1 MERLQALAAILSAC
15 AEPFAQDA
23 KSAHAAGHLGE
34 AEFNAAA
41 PWLEFRGAAGVL
53 PSVEYTGE
61 FDKLMAKPAPPS
73 SFGLRAIAL
82 LEGLSPERLE
92 ALARDC
98 AWRNFEIEQRIISRA
113 APDRDLYFIVSGR
126 VRVTTFSAAGRQV
139 TFRDYGAGEHFG
151 EVAAIDGMPRTAD
164 VVGLEPGL
172 LASLPPA
179 TLHRLLREQ
188 PALAERLLRDFAG
201 LVRRLSERVV
211 DLSTLG
217 VHQRLHAEL
226 LRLARD
232 AGVKANR
239 ARIDPAP
246 KHADLAS
253 QVSTYREQVTR
264 ELSLLAKRG
273 VLGKDGR
280 ALVVLDVAR
289 LQKMVEEVKS
299 GA

>member
-1 MERLQALAAILSAC
+1 
-15 AEPFAQDA
+15 
-23 KSAHAAGHLGE
+23 
-34 AEFNAAA
+34 
-41 PWLEFRGAAGVL
+41 
-53 PSVEYTGE
+53 
-61 FDKLMAKPAPPS
+61 MAKPAQPS
-73 SFGLRAIAL
+73 SIGLRGASL
-82 LEGLSPERLE
+82 LKGLSPERLE
-92 ALARDC
+92 TLAREC
-98 AWRNFEIEQRIISRA
+98 AWRNFDAEQRIISRS

-126 VRVTTFSAAGRQV
+126 VRVTTYSAAGRQV
-139 TFRDYGAGEHFG
+139 TFRDFGAGEHFG
-151 EVAAIDGMPRTAD
+151 EVAAIDGMARSAD
-164 VVGLEPGL
+164 VVGLEGGL

-179 TLHRLLREQ
+179 SLARLLREE

-201 LVRRLSERVV
+201 LVRRLSERVI

-217 VHQRLHAEL
+217 VHHRLHAEL
-226 LRLARD
+226 LRLARE
-232 AGVKANR
+232 AGVQDNR

-264 ELSLLAKRG
+264 ELSALARAK

-289 LQKMVEEVKS
+289 LQKMVDEVKS